1 MSRYEVKTY
10 KYNDEII
17 ITIFD
22 NMDDCSYNTM
32 LSKSFITEKYNQ
44 TIDNFSTMLSYSIQ
58 NNSYDIKNIDDNVEL
73 YIKYDNII
81 TFNYNI
87 VLTKNGKLE
96 DNEDINILNDIKT
109 SLYHNFDVINNVL
122 IEKKRNIKNHNYCKS
137 IKLAEYY
144 DRQLVTRLEAI
155 YNSFQNIDERLKR
168 LEEK

>member
-1 MSRYEVKTY
+1 MSRYEV
-10 KYNDEII
+10 
-17 ITIFD
+17 TIFD

-32 LSKSFITEKYNQ
+32 ISKSFITENYNQ
-44 TIDNFSTMLSYSIQ
+44 TIDNFSSILSYCIQ
-58 NNSYDIKNIDDNVEL
+58 NNSYDINKIDDNVEL
-73 YIKYDNII
+73 YIKYDNLIKL
-81 TFNYNI
+81 NYNI
-87 VLTKNGKLE
+87 VLTKNGNIVDNNQ

-109 SLYHNFDVINNVL
+109 SLYHNFNVINNVL